1 MAVYL
6 VAGGAGFIG
15 SNIAATLVA
24 DGETVRVYDDLSSG
38 YLSNLDGVDAQFIEG
53 DIRDEAA
60 MTAAL
65 QGCDY
70 VLHLAAIP
78 SVVRSVDE
86 PRFTH
91 DVNANGTLNLLECAR
106 QAGVKRV
113 VFAGSS
119 AVYGDSPEL
128 PKTEAMQPEPLSP
141 YALHKLCGE
150 YYGRLYTQL
159 FGLEVV
165 TVRYFNVYG
174 PRQDPGSDYAAVI
187 PKFISLMLAGRQ
199 PTIFGDGLQTRD
211 FCFVEDVAQ
220 ASLLAC
226 RTPGVAGNTYNVACG
241 DRITL
246 LDLVDTLNQVL
257 GTDLAAVH
265 TDPRPGDIEHSYAD
279 ITEIQRELGFAAA
292 VDFAEGLRRTVAF
305 YRETKAA

>member
-1 MAVYL
+1 
-6 VAGGAGFIG
+6 
-15 SNIAATLVA
+15 
-24 DGETVRVYDDLSSG
+24 
-38 YLSNLDGVDAQFIEG
+38 
-53 DIRDEAA
+53 
-60 MTAAL
+60 
-65 QGCDY
+65 
-70 VLHLAAIP
+70 
-78 SVVRSVDE
+78 
-86 PRFTH
+86 
-91 DVNANGTLNLLECAR
+91 
-106 QAGVKRV
+106 
-113 VFAGSS
+113 
-119 AVYGDSPEL
+119 
-128 PKTEAMQPEPLSP
+128 
-141 YALHKLCGE
+141 
-150 YYGRLYTQL
+150 
-159 FGLEVV
+159 
-165 TVRYFNVYG
+165 VYG